1 MDSLFIAIEHRPLSI
16 WMRGDP
22 YAYFVA
28 LIFHAFGMAL
38 LVGGGI
44 VISLRGLGI
53 ARGAG
58 LQKFRGFIP
67 VLWLGAILAIAS
79 GALLLSA
86 YPAKALTN
94 PVFAVKFA
102 CLLGAALLLRVQLRK
117 EGSPGRLRALSAVAL
132 ALWLAGVAAGKLLLH
147 TYTVL
152 TVG

>member
-94 PVFAVKFA
+94 PVFLLKFM
-102 CLLGAALLLRVQLRK
+102 CLAGAAMLVRALLRH
-117 EGSPGRLRALSAVAL
+117 ETPPHRALAAL
-132 ALWLAGVAAGKLLLH
+132 TLLLWLAGVAAGKLLLH

-152 TVG
+152 TVS